1 MFPFHT
7 LDELQNSPPIIN
19 GRRARLAVIGNP
31 IGHSRSPQMQQAALE
46 SAGIDAAYIR
56 LLVERGELPHAVAR
70 LRELGF
76 IGANV
81 TVPFKKEAAA
91 LADRK
96 DALATLSD
104 SANTL
109 HFTPR
114 GIEAFNTDG
123 PGFCRALEESF
134 GTRPRGQ
141 RIVLLGAGGG
151 AGAALAGTCALDGCA
166 HIALVNRTVDR
177 LPPLAETLIRAG
189 LPADRIVCMSSSD
202 EEQVAQAVRHS
213 DILVQATSLGL
224 HADDP
229 LPIPIESLHADLKV
243 YDLVTHDTL
252 LQREARRR
260 GLAVADGSL
269 MLLYQGAEAFER
281 WFPERR
287 ADVAAMRR
295 ALEIS

>member
-1 MFPFHT
+1 MFPFLT
-7 LDELQNSPPIIN
+7 LDELHNSTPIIN

-31 IGHSRSPQMQQAALE
+31 IGHSRSPQMQQAALDA
-46 SAGIDAAYIR
+46 AGIGAAYIR
-56 LLVERGELPHAVAR
+56 LLVEQGELQRAVAR

-76 IGANV
+76 IGVNV
-81 TVPFKKEAAA
+81 TVPFKKDAAA
-91 LADRK
+91 LADRR
-96 DALATLSD
+96 DALATLSA

-109 HFTPR
+109 HFTPE

-134 GTRPRGQ
+134 GTRPRDR

-151 AGAALAGTCALDGCA
+151 AGAALATTCALDGCA
-166 HIALVNRTVDR
+166 HIVLVNRTVDR

-189 LPADRIVCMSSSD
+189 LPADRIVCMSSGD
-202 EEQVAQAVRHS
+202 EGQVVHAVRS
-213 DILVQATSLGL
+213 ADILVQATSLGL
-224 HADDP
+224 HAGDP
-229 LPIPIESLHADLKV
+229 LPISIESLHANLKV
-243 YDLVTHDTL
+243 YDLVTHETP